1 LNTSVRST
9 ERAGELI
16 DDLPSLSRMMG
27 RAEMRRTV
35 IDMSRLV
42 LETLGNLKPE
52 TGGRNISWKIGE
64 LPEVRGDPSMLRL
77 VLQNL
82 LSNAIEYTRSRER
95 ARIEVGADAKG
106 ADEAVF
112 FVRDNG
118 VGLDMQH
125 AEQLF
130 DVFQRLHGAE
140 EFEGAVIG
148 LAADRRIVQRHGGR
162 VWAEG
167 RVGGGATFYFSL
179 PAGRDGPPKSLRQHA
194 SSAYLNRQ

>member
-1 LNTSVRST
+1 LNTSVRSA
-9 ERAGELI
+9 ERAEELI
-16 DDLPSLSRMMG
+16 DDLPFFSRMMG
-27 RAEMRRTV
+27 RSEMRRTV

-52 TGGRNISWKIGE
+52 TEGRNISWKIGE

-82 LSNAIEYTRSRER
+82 LSNAIKYTRSRKR

-118 VGLDMQH
+118 VGFDMHMQSS
-125 AEQLF
+125 
-130 DVFQRLHGAE
+130 
-140 EFEGAVIG
+140 
-148 LAADRRIVQRHGGR
+148 
-162 VWAEG
+162 
-167 RVGGGATFYFSL
+167 SL
-179 PAGRDGPPKSLRQHA
+179 A
-194 SSAYLNRQ
+194 SSSGCTAQKTSGAQV